1 MNFIEAIQAGFRN
14 YVNFGARASR
24 SEYWWWVLFIII
36 LVIITSLIDMAV
48 ARGSAIQ
55 PLTTIAYL
63 ATFLP
68 GLAVSIRRLHDTDHS
83 GWWILLGF
91 VPLIGAIVLLVW
103 FCSRGTIGDNRFG
116 PDPLGGVES
125 IPSAMSA
132 R

>member
-36 LVIITSLIDMAV
+36 LVIATSLVDMAI
-48 ARGSAIQ
+48 APGSTIQ

-103 FCSRGTIGDNRFG
+103 FCSRGTIGTNRFG
-116 PDPLGGVES
+116 PDPLGGIES